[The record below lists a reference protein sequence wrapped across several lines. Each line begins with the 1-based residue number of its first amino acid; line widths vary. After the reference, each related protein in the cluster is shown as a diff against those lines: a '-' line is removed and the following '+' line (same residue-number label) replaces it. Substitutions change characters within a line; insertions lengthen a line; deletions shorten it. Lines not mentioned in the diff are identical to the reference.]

1 MNLWTFLAAAVGP
14 LAIKVL
20 TALGISVLTVT
31 GVQAVAGELVAYVQ
45 SSWGTMPSAMAGLVG
60 LSGLPTA
67 VGMVL
72 GAFNARLALWVA
84 TSASRWVVKGA
95 SS

>member
-1 MNLWTFLAAAVGP
+1 MTLWGFLVAAVGP
-14 LAIKVL
+14 LAIKILVG
-20 TALGISVLTVT
+20 LGISVLTLT
-31 GVQAVAGELVAYVQ
+31 GMQAVADQLIGYVQ
-45 SSWGTMPSAMAGLVG
+45 SSWGTMPAAMAGLVG

-72 GAFNARLALWVA
+72 GAFNARLALWMA

-95 SS
+95 

>member
-1 MNLWTFLAAAVGP
+1 MTLWGFLVAAVGP
-14 LAIKVL
+14 LAIKILV
-20 TALGISVLTVT
+20 ALGISVLTVT
-31 GVQAVAGELVAYVQ
+31 GVDAVAAELVGYVQ
-45 SSWGTMPSAMAGLVG
+45 GSWGTMPASMAGLVG

-72 GAFNARLALWVA
+72 GAFNARLALWMA
-84 TSASRWVVKGA
+84 TSATKWVVKGA